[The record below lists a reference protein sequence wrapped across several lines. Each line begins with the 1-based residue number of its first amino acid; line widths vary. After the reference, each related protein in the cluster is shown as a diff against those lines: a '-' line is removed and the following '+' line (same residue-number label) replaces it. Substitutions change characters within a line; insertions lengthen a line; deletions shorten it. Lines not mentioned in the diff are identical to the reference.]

1 MSGSYISGTG
11 RRQLL
16 LLPDMIENYIEDG
29 NPARFMDSFVDSM
42 DLGKF
47 GFKFSTLKDGAGSSK
62 SCLLPVPE
70 MYDPLIT

>member
-1 MSGSYISGTG
+1 MFIHEAVLYYVMSGSYISGTG

-16 LLPDMIENYIEDG
+16 LLPDMIENYIEDD

-47 GFKFSTLKDGAGSSK
+47 GFSTFAFY
-62 SCLLPVPE
+62 PVNNF
-70 MYDPLIT
+70 DL